1 MGSAARYDSLVWLL
15 ACKLTRRQVTG
26 TEHDMDEKTK
36 TSTNDYSGWQP
47 LVRKY
52 QQPDL
57 RKSIWQVVNSFGGL
71 LLSLILMYQSMSVGY
86 WLTLLLALPAAGFLV
101 RIFII
106 QHDCGHGSFF
116 KSRLANDAIGTL
128 SGFFTLVP
136 YKFWRRTHTIHHAHH
151 AELEERG
158 IGDVWTMTV
167 KEYFQAPWWK
177 RTAYR
182 VFRNPLFLFV
192 IAPTI
197 YLVIL
202 KRFPL
207 GAQAN
212 WHTGEKASVWW
223 TNFGVVGW
231 LTAISIFIGFGQVI
245 MIGLPAAVIA
255 ASVGT
260 WLFYVQHQFERT
272 YWEHTPQ
279 WDYTLAAMHGSSYYK
294 LPRLLQWFTGNI
306 GFHHIHHL
314 SPRIP
319 NYNLQKCHEE
329 NPLLQRVVNL
339 TLRSSL
345 KTVLLALWDE
355 DQRRLVTF
363 REALRARRGAVV
375 NP

>member
-1 MGSAARYDSLVWLL
+1 MV
-15 ACKLTRRQVTG
+15 
-26 TEHDMDEKTK
+26 E
-36 TSTNDYSGWQP
+36 DYSGWQT

-57 RKSIWQVVNSFGGL
+57 RKSIWQVANSFGGL
-71 LLSLILMYQSMSVGY
+71 FLSLILMYLSMSIGY
-86 WLTLLLALPAAGFLV
+86 WLTLLLAVPTAGFMM

-116 KSRLANDAIGTL
+116 KSRWANDVVGAL
-128 SGFFTLVP
+128 SAPFTLVP
-136 YKFWRRTHTIHHAHH
+136 YKLWRKRHAIHHAHH

-167 KEYFQAPWWK
+167 NEYVQAPWWK
-177 RTAYR
+177 RAAYR

-197 YLVIL
+197 HFVVLM
-202 KRFPL
+202 RFPL
-207 GAQAN
+207 GAQAS
-212 WHTGEKASVWW
+212 WRTGEKASVWL
-223 TNFGVVGW
+223 TN
-231 LTAISIFIGFGQVI
+231 LAIAGLWIAASAIIGFGSAV
-245 MIGLPAAVIA
+245 MIGLPVIVIA
-255 ASVGT
+255 ATTGT
-260 WLFYVQHQFERT
+260 WLFYVQHQFEHS

-279 WDYTLAAMHGSSYYK
+279 WDYALAAMHGSSYYR

-329 NPLLQRVVNL
+329 NPALQRVVNL
-339 TLRSSL
+339 TLVSSL
-345 KTVLLALWDE
+345 KTASLALWDE
-355 DQRRLVTF
+355 EQRRLVNF
-363 REALRARRGAVV
+363 DEALRARRRAAVS
-375 NP
+375 P